1 MMVKEANQLI
11 NNCFYV
17 DWSLP
22 VQSTLQRLNHPI
34 ILNRTHLK
42 NSLTPEWL
50 CCRPAQ
56 KPHILPC
63 MLLFFATL
71 RLALG
76 RDPYF

>member
-1 MMVKEANQLI
+1 MSFNFSTELKENEHCHVLRSYQAIRFEL
-11 NNCFYV
+11 
-17 DWSLP
+17 DS
-22 VQSTLQRLNHPI
+22 S
-34 ILNRTHLK
+34 RTHLK

-50 CCRPAQ
+50 CYRTAQ

-63 MLLFFATL
+63 MLRFFAAL